1 MTAHT
6 QLMRL
11 LETPL
16 PSISRQRRKPYRP
29 DEREIN
35 RIYSLINRVV
45 FDGQMTRPRIVT
57 GREVDALGWCIGL
70 KPPRSRRS
78 GCLIRLTDKWFSVHW
93 LIFVLAHEMCH
104 QYQWDILGP
113 ERQAQGRLPLMSH
126 GPSFFQHRLRLAELG
141 VPLLKKVYMYR
152 WFQYQDLK
160 KL

>member
-29 DEREIN
+29 TEQEIN
-35 RIYSLINRVV
+35 RIYSLMNRVV

-57 GREVDALGWCIGL
+57 GREVDALGWCIGMR
-70 KPPRSRRS
+70 PPTRTRS
-78 GCLIRLTDKWFSVHW
+78 GCVIRLTDKWFSVHW
-93 LIFVLAHEMCH
+93 LIFVMAHEMCH

-113 ERQAQGRLPLMSH
+113 QRQAQGRRPMMSH
-126 GPSFFQHRLRLAELG
+126 GPSFLMHRQRLVEIG

>member
-29 DEREIN
+29 TEQEIN
-35 RIYSLINRVV
+35 RIYSLINRAV

-57 GREVDALGWCIGL
+57 GREIDALGWCIGL

-78 GCLIRLTDKWFSVHW
+78 GCLIRLTDKWYSVHW

-113 ERQAQGRLPLMSH
+113 ERLTEGLRPLISH
-126 GPSFFQHRLRLAELG
+126 GPSFFQHRDRLAEIG
-141 VPLLKKVYMYR
+141 VPLLKKVCMYR
-152 WFQYQDLK
+152 WFQYQDLR

>member
-1 MTAHT
+1 MTAQN
-6 QLMRL
+6 QLIRL
-11 LETPL
+11 LNTAL
-16 PSISRQRRKPYRP
+16 PSPSQQRRKPYRP
-29 DEREIN
+29 TEQEIN
-35 RIYSLINRVV
+35 RIYSLINRAV
-45 FDGQMTRPRIVT
+45 FDGVMRRPGIVT

-78 GCLIRLTDKWFSVHW
+78 GCVIRLTDKWFSVHW

-113 ERQAQGRLPLMSH
+113 ERQARGQQPLMSH

-141 VPLLKKVYMYR
+141 IPLLKKVYMYR
-152 WFQYQDLK
+152 WFQYQDLR

>member
-29 DEREIN
+29 DEQEIN
-35 RIYSLINRVV
+35 RIYSLINRAV

-70 KPPRSRRS
+70 KPPGSRRS

-113 ERQAQGRLPLMSH
+113 ERLTEGLRPLISH
-126 GPSFFQHRLRLAELG
+126 GPSFFQHRDRLAEIG
-141 VPLLKKVYMYR
+141 VPLLKKVCMYR
-152 WFQYQDLK
+152 WFQYQDLR